1 MAFSRRTIF
10 ANILIIWLITTIIFL
25 GCGKINQENYDK
37 LKVGMDY
44 DEVLKI
50 IGKPDNCESVLNM
63 RNCIWEESSKSIT
76 IKVFANKVVFL
87 SGHGI

>member
-44 DEVLKI
+44 DEVLNI

-63 RNCIWEESSKSIT
+63 KNCIWEESSKSIT
-76 IKVFANKVVFL
+76 IKVIANKVVFL

>member
-50 IGKPDNCESVLNM
+50 IGKPDNCKSVLNM

>member
-1 MAFSRRTIF
+1 MAFFRRTIF

-25 GCGKINQENYDK
+25 GCSKINQENYDK

-50 IGKPDNCESVLNM
+50 IGKPDNCKSVLNM
-63 RNCIWEESSKSIT
+63 KNCMWEESSKSIT